1 MKMRIENPGVMTTVQ
16 DEGRYGYMK
25 AGVRTGGAMDQ
36 DSYHLANHILGNDA
50 SAAELEMTLMGIT
63 AVIEEDGIIALTGAE
78 MDAKLD
84 GIPIERDKAITV
96 RAGQEL
102 SMGMAKSGCRSYLAI
117 AGGIDV
123 PVVMGSRSTDVKC
136 RIGGYEGRALKA
148 GDVLQSGPVQ
158 VVTGCSSEKS
168 EKSSD
173 KDGSVLQ
180 DACGKPRQEGR
191 PAYRKSPAIYDTC
204 PTVRVV
210 EGPQA
215 DWFSEEERTRFYSEQ
230 YTVSAESDRMGMRLE
245 GHAVE
250 SPHGVDIVS
259 DGIAFGSIQ
268 ITKSGMPII
277 MMADHQTTGGYA
289 KIGTVCSYDLP
300 RLAQLRP
307 GDHVNFCRISVEEA
321 QRLYCHPE
329 ERNRTATLALPA
341 RNKGNNDRS
350 GASRRHHFQKYNY
363 YYRHG

>member
-1 MKMRIENPGVMTTVQ
+1 MTTVQ
-16 DEGRYGYMK
+16 DEGRCGYMK

-36 DSYHLANHILGNDA
+36 DSYHLANQILSNNA

-63 AVIEEDGIIALTGAE
+63 AVIEEDGIIALTGAD
-78 MDAKLD
+78 MGARLD
-84 GIPIERDKAITV
+84 GIPIERDRATMV

-102 SMGMAKSGCRSYLAI
+102 SMGIAKSGCRSYLAI

-136 RIGGYEGRALKA
+136 RIGGYEGRPLQA
-148 GDVLQSGPVQ
+148 GDVLQSGDQ
-158 VVTGCSSEKS
+158 VETEILLPGKDIRMKEGKIQESVKS
-168 EKSSD
+168 KALVRAVNC
-173 KDGSVLQ
+173 K
-180 DACGKPRQEGR
+180 
-191 PAYRKSPAIYDTC
+191 KSPSVYNTC

-215 DWFSEEERTRFYSEQ
+215 DWFSEEEREKFYNEC

-250 SPHGVDIVS
+250 SLHGVDIVS

-289 KIGTVCSYDLP
+289 KIGTVCSFDLP

-329 ERNRTATLALPA
+329 ERSRTAALVLPVRGRKNRGKA
-341 RNKGNNDRS
+341 GF
-350 GASRRHHFQKYNY
+350 SRRHHFQKYDY
-363 YYRHG
+363 YYRYE